1 MHTYLLMFALAFIAP
16 QEGQERPKVPKDSMR
31 VLVTGCLK
39 GRMLAVDDA
48 RQPDVQSGFPI
59 KARSFRLAGKK
70 DVMDEV
76 KKHDKHLVEVD
87 GIVKLSALS
96 EPGLKIGKG
105 VTIGGG
111 PPTAGSGTMP
121 PPPTENI
128 PVMDVSSVQVKA
140 NSCGAR

>member
-16 QEGQERPKVPKDSMR
+16 QEGQERPKVPKDSVR
-31 VLVTGCLK
+31 LVVTGCLK
-39 GRMLAVDDA
+39 GRMLAIDDA
-48 RQPDVQSGFPI
+48 RQTDTQSGFPI

-76 KKHDKHLVEVD
+76 KKQDKRYVEVE
-87 GIVKLSALS
+87 GIVKQSALS
-96 EPGLKIGKG
+96 EPGLRIGKG
-105 VTIGGG
+105 VTISGGS
-111 PPTAGSGTMP
+111 PTAGTGSI

-128 PVMDVSSVQVKA
+128 PVMDVTSVQLKA